1 MLFAVL
7 SGFIL
12 AILAPLIHRFFP
24 RISGWIFA
32 ALPAALCAYLMT
44 VAASGDGTIVQ
55 AYSWIPGLGINLS
68 FSLDGLSL
76 LFALLICGIGV
87 LIFIYSAAYLAG
99 HEHQGRFYSFLL
111 GFMASM
117 LGLVLAD
124 NLISVFVFWE
134 LTSLASYFLIGF
146 DHEREAARSAALQA
160 LLVTAVG
167 GLALL
172 AGFLLLGSIGGSLE
186 ISGLSARGDAIRSHN
201 LYAPIAVLVIMGA
214 FTKSAQFPFHFWLPS
229 AMEAPTPVSAYLHS
243 ATMVK
248 AGVYLL
254 ARLSPVLGGTG
265 LWQDTLVVFGGVT
278 MVAGALL
285 AFPQND
291 LKRILAYSTVSSLGT
306 LVLLLGIGTPA
317 STTAAAVYLF
327 AHAFYKGSLFLV
339 AGSLDHGAG
348 TRNVLHLAG
357 LRRAMPFTAA
367 AGILAALSMAG
378 VPPSLGYV
386 GKELMYEAGLH
397 SGRSHVV
404 ITAAMVSAN
413 ALLFAMA
420 AAAGAGPFL
429 GKKIVSMVSPHEGP
443 AGLIIG
449 PLLLALAGTG
459 LVFFPGLARPLLESA
474 AAAIHG
480 QKAEVSLALWH
491 GLNVVL
497 LLSGL
502 TFLLGGV
509 VYVLRAKVQQLLNG
523 LRPAGPALLYDILV
537 RGMLKAA
544 EVQTKLLQN
553 GKLRYY
559 LMTVLASVP
568 ALILAAFMLNRIN
581 FFAPAVSGAVH
592 FHEAAVGAMILTG
605 TFLAVTARTRL
616 TAIAALGVVGYG
628 VALVYLFF
636 SAPDLAMT
644 QFSIETLM
652 VILFVLVLY
661 RLPRFALLSSPK
673 ARGRDIF
680 VALANGGLVTALVLF
695 ALSGEAQ
702 SPISRFFMEQSVT
715 AAHGRNTVNVILVDF
730 RALDTLGEITVLA
743 AAALGVYALLR
754 EFPERRERR

>member
-1 MLFAVL
+1 MLYAVL

-12 AILAPLIHRFFP
+12 AILAPRLHRLFP
-24 RISGWIFA
+24 RASGWFFA
-32 ALPAALCAYLMT
+32 VLPAALCVYFIA
-44 VAASGDGTIVQ
+44 AASSGNGKVIH
-55 AYSWIPGLGINLS
+55 AGSWVPALGINLS

-76 LFALLICGIGV
+76 LFVLLICGIGA
-87 LIFIYSAAYLAG
+87 LILIYSGAYLAG
-99 HEHQGRFYSFLL
+99 HGHQGRFYSYLL

-124 NLISVFVFWE
+124 NLIAVFLFWE

-146 DHEREAARSAALQA
+146 EHERGSARSAALQA
-160 LLVTAVG
+160 LLVTAAG

-186 ISGLSARGDAIRSHN
+186 ISRLTARADLIRDHR
-201 LYAPIAVLVIMGA
+201 LYTPVLILILLGA

-248 AGVYLL
+248 AGVYLV

-265 LWQDTLVVFGGVT
+265 LWQDSLVGIGTLT

-285 AFPQND
+285 ALPQND

-306 LVLLLGIGTPA
+306 LVLLIGIGTPA
-317 STTAAAVYLF
+317 ALTAAAVYLF
-327 AHAFYKGSLFLV
+327 AHALYKGALFLV

-357 LRRAMPFTAA
+357 LRRAMPVTAA
-367 AGILAALSMAG
+367 AGILAALSMSG
-378 VPPSLGYV
+378 LPPSVGYL
-386 GKELMYEAGLH
+386 GKELLYEAGLH
-397 SGRSHVV
+397 AARWQVL
-404 ITAAMVSAN
+404 ITAIVFAN
-413 ALLFAMA
+413 ALLLAMA
-420 AAAGAGPFL
+420 AVAGARPFL
-429 GKKIVSMVSPHEGP
+429 GNTIRSAASPHEGP
-443 AGLIIG
+443 PGLIIG

-459 LVFFPGLARPLLESA
+459 VVLFPGAVTPLLGSA
-474 AAAIHG
+474 VLAVQGH
-480 QKAEVSLALWH
+480 KAEISLALWH
-491 GLNVVL
+491 GFNVL
-497 LLSGL
+497 LLVSML

-509 VYVLRAKVQQLLNG
+509 VYALRPRIQGMVNG
-523 LRPAGPALLYDILV
+523 LHPPGPAMLYDSLV

-544 EVQTKLLQN
+544 EMQTKLLQN

-559 LMTVLASVP
+559 LMTVLASVV
-568 ALILAAFMLNRIN
+568 ALAAAAFVLNRIR
-581 FFAPAVSGAVH
+581 FISTVH
-592 FHEAAVGAMILTG
+592 YGDVRFHEAAIVVMILAG
-605 TFLAVTARTRL
+605 AGLAVTARTRL

-628 VALVYLFF
+628 VALIYLFF

-661 RLPRFALLSSPK
+661 RLPRFALLSSPA
-673 ARGRDIF
+673 ARARDIA

-695 ALSGEAQ
+695 ALSEE
-702 SPISRFFMEQSVT
+702 SSSLISRFFMEQSLA

-743 AAALGVYALLR
+743 AAGLGVYALMR
-754 EFPERRERR
+754 EFPERRVRR